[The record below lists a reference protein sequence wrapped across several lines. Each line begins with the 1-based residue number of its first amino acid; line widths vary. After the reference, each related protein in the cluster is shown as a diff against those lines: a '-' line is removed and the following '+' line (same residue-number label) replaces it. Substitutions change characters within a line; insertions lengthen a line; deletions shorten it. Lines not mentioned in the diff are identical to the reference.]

1 MAGSA
6 RVMAAVGIV
15 VGLGAAGTLLWN
27 EWRLARLFGALTEA
41 ERSLAAGD
49 GRVVRVTGEASASA
63 PARDPLFKI
72 EAVAALRLDRVA
84 ETHQWREH
92 REGSS
97 GDNKVLRYER
107 VWSPVLI
114 PSRRFEQRTMHANP
128 TALEVET
135 ARFPGGEVRLTGLV
149 LDPALAQ
156 RLPATRELFPD
167 RDRPVAAAGMSFRRS
182 GDWLYSGDAAAPAI
196 GDVRVRFAAA
206 PPGVVTAI
214 GTEIDGRLAP
224 WRAGDGLAV
233 GLSAYDDVPA
243 GTLLGDVARGD
254 WREGWALRGFAGGVM
269 FLAALFVGPALG
281 RRGRGPGRIATMLLL
296 AAGAWATAC
305 ATGWLGA
312 RLLLRLGAAGG
323 LTPP

>member
-1 MAGSA
+1 
-6 RVMAAVGIV
+6 MAAVGIV
-15 VGLGAAGTLLWN
+15 IGLGAAGTLLWN
-27 EWRLARLFGALTEA
+27 EWRLARSFGARAEA

-49 GRVVRVTGEASASA
+49 GRVVRVTGEAGASA
-63 PARDPLFKI
+63 PARDPLFGI

-84 ETHQWREH
+84 ETYQWREH
-92 REGSS
+92 REGS

-107 VWSPVLI
+107 IWSPVLI
-114 PSRRFEQRTMHANP
+114 PSRPFEQRTTHANP

-135 ARFPGGEVRLTGLV
+135 ARFPGGEVRLAGLV

-167 RDRPVAAAGMSFRRS
+167 RNRPVAAAGLSFRRS

-206 PPGVVTAI
+206 PPGLVTVI
-214 GTEIDGRLAP
+214 GAEVDGRLMP
-224 WRAGDGLAV
+224 WRAGNGGEVGLA
-233 GLSAYDDVPA
+233 AYGDVPA
-243 GTLLGDVARGD
+243 GTLLGDAARGD

-269 FLAALFVGPALG
+269 LLAALFVGPALG

-296 AAGAWATAC
+296 AAGAWAAAC
-305 ATGWLGA
+305 AAGWLGA